1 MAWTKVGNI
10 KGSDGRDGT
19 NGTNGTDGIT
29 PTIGSNGNWFLGE
42 EDTGKPSRGA
52 DGAKGD
58 PGDKG
63 DPGTPGMAVGT
74 GAPGSSVNAAVY
86 LDRSTFDLY
95 ENQ

>member
-1 MAWTKVGNI
+1 MAWMKVGNI
-10 KGSDGRDGT
+10 KGSDGKDGT
-19 NGTNGTDGIT
+19 NGTDGTDGIT

-52 DGAKGD
+52 AGV
-58 PGDKG
+58 KG

-86 LDRSTFDLY
+86 LDKSTFDLY